1 MPGAKLLQ
9 KDIEEEDR
17 KRKDRNKQVL
27 DYFGEFIMFIF
38 SISIILLFVST
49 FKTGINIYL
58 LTFLIILL
66 FSITFNDGLIIKS
79 MEIISKGL
87 SFLNKKLSFW
97 KQKYE

>member
-1 MPGAKLLQ
+1 LPGAKLLQ